1 MDHTDLNML
10 VLLHHNTNK
19 LFAVR
24 EPVNFLS
31 LTIEIENKC
40 SVFFCFI
47 CIQKYRDKSDLNH
60 LLETQNV

>member
-31 LTIEIENKC
+31 LTIEIENR
-40 SVFFCFI
+40 SAQYFFALFVSRSI
-47 CIQKYRDKSDLNH
+47 VTSLI
-60 LLETQNV
+60 